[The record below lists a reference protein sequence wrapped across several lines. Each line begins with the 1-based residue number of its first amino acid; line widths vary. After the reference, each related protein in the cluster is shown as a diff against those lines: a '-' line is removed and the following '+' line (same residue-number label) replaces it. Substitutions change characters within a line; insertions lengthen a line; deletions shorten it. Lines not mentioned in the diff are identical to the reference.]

1 MLCPRH
7 KASMQLHTD
16 MICINEL
23 HEEISGKAKMQNIKH
38 NWELLHQNP
47 QQTTLQMSERHTTI
61 AIKYKNLQSL
71 RQHLC
76 ASNH

>member
-1 MLCPRH
+1 
-7 KASMQLHTD
+7 MQLHTD